1 MAASKNKNELRMQE
15 LVGAAKEMN
24 IEVRAEKLLRDI
36 GYRVR
41 SGRCR
46 VNGQDMIFIDRDAPL
61 SDQIHFLKAE
71 LAKRPADP
79 ATQENES
86 GNGSPL

>member
-1 MAASKNKNELRMQE
+1 
-15 LVGAAKEMN
+15 MN

-46 VNGQDMIFIDRDAPL
+46 LNGQQMIIIDRDAPL
-61 SDQIHFLKAE
+61 SDQIQFLKAE
-71 LAKRPADP
+71 LAKTPPDAERVQSD
-79 ATQENES
+79 
-86 GNGSPL
+86 NG

>member
-1 MAASKNKNELRMQE
+1 MAASKTKNELRLQE
-15 LVGAAKEMN
+15 LVGAAKEMK

-46 VNGQDMIFIDRDAPL
+46 LNGQEMIIIDRDAPL
-61 SDQIHFLKAE
+61 TDQIHFLKAE
-71 LAKRPADP
+71 LAKAPTSSSETEKVSSD
-79 ATQENES
+79 
-86 GNGSPL
+86 NG